1 MSEVGRQH
9 THITLDKDPG
19 ASKTKYSVTYAADL
33 GPHLAAA
40 KLDREKELTLK
51 ANKRSEFKK
60 VASIDFTLAMKIRAE
75 TGVDPLN
82 LRTPADT
89 RKYLQILQTQYPH
102 LLTTNK
108 KVWRPTAPK
117 KGAGRFANIPAECL
131 R

>member
-9 THITLDKDPG
+9 THIALDKDPG
-19 ASKTKYSVTYAADL
+19 ASKTKYNVTYATDL

-40 KLDREKELTLK
+40 KLDREKELTLRAK
-51 ANKRSEFKK
+51 KTEYKK

-108 KVWRPTAPK
+108 KVWRPMPAK

-131 R
+131 K

>member
-9 THITLDKDPG
+9 THIELSKDPG
-19 ASKTKYSVTYAADL
+19 ASKTKYSITYAADL

-40 KLDREKELTLK
+40 KLDREKEASLRTRK
-51 ANKRSEFKK
+51 TEYKK
-60 VASIDFTLAMKIRAE
+60 IASIDFTLAMKIRAE

-82 LRTPADT
+82 LRTPAET

-102 LLTTNK
+102 LLATNK
-108 KVWRPTAPK
+108 KVWRPVPAK
-117 KGAGRFANIPAECL
+117 KGAGRYANIPTECL